1 RPGPRPP
8 RSPSPWCRTPPRRR
22 SAVRRPG
29 NASLS
34 RPNRSRAPRRPLLRS
49 SRGGYVVAGRR
60 SEGGSMQQFDQ
71 IETPSNGA
79 PAWVKPAAGAAA
91 GGTVILLAARRRRR
105 KKREAEEKSV
115 RRRAKR
121 LADTVAREAGP
132 TASKTA
138 TVVAAK

>member
-1 RPGPRPP
+1 CVGRGRLT
-8 RSPSPWCRTPPRRR
+8 CH
-22 SAVRRPG
+22 VRIVAAG
-29 NASLS
+29 
-34 RPNRSRAPRRPLLRS
+34 PRRPLLRS

-60 SEGGSMQQFDQ
+60 TEGGSMQQFDQ

-138 TVVAAK
+138 TVVAAKAGPVAKGAQDKVTSGLDKV